1 MPNYNS
7 LDYET
12 LSVSSSVVQL
22 TGGVTGARSFVG
34 VVETNGVRMRTD
46 GTDPTTT
53 EGVLI
58 ASGKRIVL
66 SESEIA
72 SAEFIR
78 DGSSDGVI
86 KGHYYNIEASNFAS
100 GIFA

>member
-1 MPNYNS
+1 
-7 LDYET
+7 
-12 LSVSSSVVQL
+12 
-22 TGGVTGARSFVG
+22 
-34 VVETNGVRMRTD
+34 
-46 GTDPTTT
+46 
-53 EGVLI
+53 VLI

-86 KGHYYNIEASNFAS
+86 KGHYYNIEASNFAP

>member
-12 LSVSSSVVQL
+12 LAVSSSVVQL
-22 TGGVTGARSFVG
+22 TAGVTGARSFVG

-58 ASGKRIVL
+58 ATGKRIVM

-86 KGHYYNIEASNFAS
+86 KGHYYNCEADVFAPA
-100 GIFA
+100 IFA

>member
-22 TGGVTGARSFVG
+22 TGGVTGARYFVG

-86 KGHYYNIEASNFAS
+86 KGHYYNCEADVFAP